1 MTDKEKVEKALE
13 RINKEGLENKR
24 IAPND
29 LLKAIASAGIKEKEI
44 AYEMSQI
51 INLTCDLREILE
63 DE

>member
-29 LLKAIASAGIKEKEI
+29 LLEAIVSVGIKEI

>member
-13 RINKEGLENKR
+13 RINKEGLGNKR

-29 LLKAIASAGIKEKEI
+29 LLEAIVSARIKEI

-51 INLTCDLREILE
+51 INLVCDLREILE